1 MSPRRRIH
9 VGPRG
14 RAAGRGVYSASMRR
28 ELIITLDGRE
38 CVAVVEPHAS
48 GPWRVSLDGRERLVD
63 ARRVRPG
70 TWSLLVDGR
79 SYLVDLDERKQ
90 GLGVLVGK
98 VDTVVEVD
106 DARRKRLARAVAQG
120 ETSKRGETI
129 RAPIAGKV
137 VKVLVAPG
145 DQVAAN
151 QSVVV
156 LEAMKM
162 ENEIRSESGG
172 TVASVQVTAGQSVET
187 HDTLVTLA

>member
-1 MSPRRRIH
+1 
-9 VGPRG
+9 
-14 RAAGRGVYSASMRR
+14 MRR
-28 ELIITLDGRE
+28 ELIITIDGRE
-38 CVAVVEPHAS
+38 RVAVVEPHAG

-70 TWSLLVDGR
+70 TWSLLVEGR
-79 SYLVDLDERKQ
+79 SYIVDLDQRKQ
-90 GLGVLVGK
+90 GLSVLVGK

-106 DARRKRLARAVAQG
+106 DARRKRLARTMAQG

-172 TVASVQVTAGQSVET
+172 TVAAVQVTAGQSVET

>member
-1 MSPRRRIH
+1 VYTPR
-9 VGPRG
+9 
-14 RAAGRGVYSASMRR
+14 SMRR
-28 ELIITLDGRE
+28 ELIITIDGRE
-38 CVAVVEPHAS
+38 CVATVEPHAG
-48 GPWRVSLDGRERLVD
+48 GPWRVSLDGRELLVD

-70 TWSLLVDGR
+70 TWSLLVEGR
-79 SYLVDLDERKQ
+79 SYTVDLDQRKR

-98 VDTVVEVD
+98 VDTVVEVE
-106 DARRKRLARAVAQG
+106 DARRKRLAQTMAQG
-120 ETSKRGETI
+120 EPSKRGETI

-172 TVASVQVTAGQSVET
+172 TVASVQVAAGQSVDT
-187 HDTLVTLA
+187 HDTLVTLT

>member
-1 MSPRRRIH
+1 MSPA
-9 VGPRG
+9 VGS
-14 RAAGRGVYSASMRR
+14 GVWACVYTAPPMRR
-28 ELIITLDGRE
+28 ELIITIDGRE
-38 CVAVVEPHAS
+38 CVVQVEPQPG
-48 GPWRVSLDGRERLVD
+48 GPWRVSLDGREHLVD

-70 TWSLLVDGR
+70 TWSLLVEGR
-79 SYLVDLDERKQ
+79 SFVVDLDERKR

-98 VDTVVEVD
+98 VDTVVEVE
-106 DARRKRLARAVAQG
+106 DARRKRLAEAMAHG
-120 ETSKRGETI
+120 DAGSRGETV

-145 DQVAAN
+145 DPVVAN

-162 ENEIRSESGG
+162 ENEIRCEVGG
-172 TVASVQVTAGQSVET
+172 TVASVLVVAGQSVET